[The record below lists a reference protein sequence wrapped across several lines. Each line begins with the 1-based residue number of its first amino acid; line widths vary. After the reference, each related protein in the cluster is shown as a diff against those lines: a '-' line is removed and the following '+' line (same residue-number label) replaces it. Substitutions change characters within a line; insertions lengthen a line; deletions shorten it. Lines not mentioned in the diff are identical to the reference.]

1 VISSLTPLSFRESLL
16 KFINSSDDL
25 ITSHGSTVE
34 GFLKQALTKTGKAT
48 LYSEAAS
55 RLHEVLQ
62 RVRDIETLDVILD
75 DQRYRPGLIAAAGF
89 STKAK
94 NHLTKEELDNA
105 IKKVF
110 STLKDQ
116 LGEAFREEIVYRY
129 LLTFG
134 DTLGGSMRNWVGAQ
148 ASLKLTDALIA
159 ALPPVERVEI
169 TKSATGKVQRIEWD
183 YRILRFD
190 VKTKLIGTSVDVIL
204 LDASQAA
211 SQTELITIP
220 RAYLACGELKGG
232 IDPAGSDEHWKTART
247 ALNRIQ
253 VQFDQYGHKPARFFV
268 GAAIVLRVAEEI
280 YSDLQSGVLTHAAN
294 LTVDEQVEDL
304 AQWLVAL

>member
-1 VISSLTPLSFRESLL
+1 MP
-16 KFINSSDDL
+16 KFINSADDL
-25 ITSHGSTVE
+25 ITSHASTVE

-62 RVRDIETLDVILD
+62 RVHDIETLDVILD
-75 DQRYRPGLIAAAGF
+75 DERYRPGLIAAAGF
-89 STKAK
+89 STKAT

-105 IKKVF
+105 IKEVF

-148 ASLKLTDALIA
+148 ASLKLTGALVA
-159 ALPPVERVEI
+159 ALPPVEKAEI
-169 TKSATGKVQRIEWD
+169 TKNATGKVQRIVWD
-183 YRILRFD
+183 YRILLFD

-204 LDASQAA
+204 LDASQSA
-211 SQTELITIP
+211 SLTKLITIP
-220 RAYLACGELKGG
+220 GAYLACGELKGG

-253 VQFDQYGHKPARFFV
+253 VQFDPYAHKPAQFFV
-268 GAAIVLRVAEEI
+268 GAAIVPRVAQEI
-280 YSDLQSGVLTHAAN
+280 YNDLQSGVLTHAAN

>member
-1 VISSLTPLSFRESLL
+1 MP
-16 KFINSSDDL
+16 KFINSADDL
-25 ITSHGSTVE
+25 ITSHASTVK

-55 RLHEVLQ
+55 RLHEALQ
-62 RVRDIETLDVILD
+62 RVEDIETLDVILD
-75 DQRYRPGLIAAAGF
+75 DEKYRAGLIAAAGF
-89 STKAK
+89 STKAT

-105 IKKVF
+105 IKEVF

-116 LGEAFREEIVYRY
+116 FGEGFREEIVYRY
-129 LLTFG
+129 LLIAG
-134 DTLGGSMRNWVGAQ
+134 DTVGGSMRNWVGAQ

-159 ALPPVERVEI
+159 ALPSGEKLEV
-169 TKSATGKVQRIEWD
+169 TKSQTGKVQKIVWD
-183 YRILRFD
+183 YRILLFD
-190 VKTKLIGTSVDVIL
+190 VKTKVIGTSVDVIL

-211 SQTELITIP
+211 SLTKLVTIP
-220 RAYLACGELKGG
+220 SAYLACGELKGG

-253 VQFDQYGHKPARFFV
+253 EQFDPYRHKPERFFV
-268 GAAIVLRVAEEI
+268 GAAIVPRVAEEI
-280 YSDLQSGVLTHAAN
+280 YNALQSGVLTYAAN

>member
-1 VISSLTPLSFRESLL
+1 MP
-16 KFINSSDDL
+16 KFINSADDL
-25 ITSHGSTVE
+25 ITSHASTVE

-48 LYSEAAS
+48 PYSEAAS

-62 RVRDIETLDVILD
+62 RVHDIETLDVILD
-75 DQRYRPGLIAAAGF
+75 DERYRPGLIAAAGF
-89 STKAK
+89 STKAT

-105 IKKVF
+105 IKEVF

-129 LLTFG
+129 LLTVG

-159 ALPPVERVEI
+159 ALPSGEKLEV
-169 TKSATGKVQRIEWD
+169 TKSQTGKVQKIVWD
-183 YRILRFD
+183 YRILLFD
-190 VKTKLIGTSVDVIL
+190 VKTRVIGTSVDVIL
-204 LDASQAA
+204 LEASQAA
-211 SQTELITIP
+211 SLTKLVTIP
-220 RAYLACGELKGG
+220 TAYLACGELKGG

-253 VQFDQYGHKPARFFV
+253 EQFDSYGHTPARFFV
-268 GAAIVLRVAEEI
+268 GAAIVPRVAQEI
-280 YSDLQSGVLTHAAN
+280 FNDLRSGVLTHAAN